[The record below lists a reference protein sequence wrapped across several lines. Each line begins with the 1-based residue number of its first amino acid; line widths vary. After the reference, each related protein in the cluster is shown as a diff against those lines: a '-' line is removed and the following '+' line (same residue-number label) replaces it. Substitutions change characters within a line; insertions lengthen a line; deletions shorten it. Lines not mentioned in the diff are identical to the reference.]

1 MDRRVFLSSL
11 IFEVLKCGKKATWI
25 RQTLLPHGSYNFRPK
40 KISRAFQG
48 FFKDKLQFLR
58 TKIYVINH
66 HSLTPFWSPYWLTP
80 RMSQIFLEKQNNLIL
95 QKGVVGIDKVVNFK
109 DSLRPNKEIEYF
121 SRTLAEFKDL
131 SRQLVKF
138 NDLYKIIQTMLP
150 LKKINTNLG
159 GTRPLSTI
167 PSPIS
172 LTCNFPP
179 FWSKMRC
186 YGKQITLQL
195 IIVHKQ
201 SRMPHFLT
209 KSLLNQTKNV
219 MKTKKMINKW
229 SFQVTCR
236 LMGMCRWVGS
246 YFHNWIDYNGPAF
259 SLELLE
265 WDCTFFGVWGSEN

>member
-1 MDRRVFLSSL
+1 MSSL
-11 IFEVLKCGKKATWI
+11 IFKVLKCGKRATWI
-25 RQTLLPHGSYNFRPK
+25 RQTLLPHGSYNFRQK
-40 KISRAFQG
+40 KISRTFQG

-58 TKIYVINH
+58 TKIYIIDQ

-109 DSLRPNKEIEYF
+109 GFLRPTGNKEIKYF
-121 SRTLAEFKDL
+121 SRTLAEFKDF
-131 SRQLVKF
+131 SRRLVKF

-150 LKKINTNLG
+150 LITKINTNLG

-179 FWSKMRC
+179 FCSKMRC
-186 YGKQITLQL
+186 YRKQITLQL
-195 IIVHKQ
+195 IIVHIQ

-209 KSLLNQTKNV
+209 KSLLNQTKRLW
-219 MKTKKMINKW
+219 KQRKW
-229 SFQVTCR
+229 
-236 LMGMCRWVGS
+236 
-246 YFHNWIDYNGPAF
+246 
-259 SLELLE
+259 
-265 WDCTFFGVWGSEN
+265 